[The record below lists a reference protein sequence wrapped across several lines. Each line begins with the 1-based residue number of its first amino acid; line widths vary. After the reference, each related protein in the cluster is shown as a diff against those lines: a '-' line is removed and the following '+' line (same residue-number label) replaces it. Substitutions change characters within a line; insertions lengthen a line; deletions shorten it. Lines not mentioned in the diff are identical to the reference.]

1 MSDVDKIMNPLH
13 FGSDPAGIQVRIRIN
28 LENCIPI
35 PDHFCLML
43 LLGALAEVCAVRSRR
58 HLGQHSPRFCR
69 TACLLRR
76 SLQLRICIHD
86 DRPISSQCHCQ
97 VAYADDTSMPII
109 RIAASR
115 DHAAYRTVGSSKWTT
130 GIVHLL
136 LWANSNNLK
145 RNRSKS
151 KEIVCRQDLD
161 LVNTDLP
168 PPIVQGF

>member
-1 MSDVDKIMNPLH
+1 MLVIWTFFCFLERDSALICFHHHCAIGDYRIFISIFHTFTGQTLGEMSDVDKIMNPLH

-115 DHAAYRTVGSSKWTT
+115 DHAAYRTVGSSK
-130 GIVHLL
+130 
-136 LWANSNNLK
+136 
-145 RNRSKS
+145 
-151 KEIVCRQDLD
+151 
-161 LVNTDLP
+161 
-168 PPIVQGF
+168 